1 MKKHWNKQLLAL
13 LLALLMLVLS
23 VPFAAAEDSNIV
35 LHTAAGE
42 DGYWELNNEG
52 RLTIAGSGE
61 MPYPQDSAIDLW
73 RDVIDQIRILDIRAG
88 ITSIPEDSFY
98 RCSTIEQVLL
108 PDTLISI
115 GNYAFFML
123 TDMERLTIPENVK
136 TIGRFA
142 FDGCASL
149 KELVIPKGVQTI
161 EERAFEFCLSLES
174 IHNYSPTAVTTNCET
189 FRLKETDFWTRERI
203 IDVARWL
210 AETGY
215 MAMAPFNDTQES
227 QITAEMMQSF
237 NTRFGTD
244 LTAAEYLSL
253 IQDVSNTGAAD
264 NPTVYCFS
272 DSAEKQSCIEKG
284 YNYRTIGETLSGQC
298 GDDLYWSFD
307 DETCSMI
314 VSGTGPMWNKAIN
327 TDADTWEGPE
337 NAVTNGEWKETEAE
351 KWASVSNQVT
361 TIKFEDGVTAVGAG
375 LFFDWSSNNNTL
387 QNVILAD
394 SVLEIGKYAFS
405 GCIKLTDLK
414 LSNSLRTIG
423 EEAFSYCYTLPEVIF
438 PESLETICEG
448 AFYQCVALKEI
459 VIPEHVEKIEG
470 IAFSDSPYLDKITV
484 LGKNTVLEENALGI
498 VEWRFENLTREQYLD
513 WTQTLTEDELL
524 AAIEPY
530 EVHPNPNDPDA
541 DYSYYGTIY
550 CYSGSTAESYA
561 QQNNMDYQLL
571 DEEIMPN
578 QCGDDAF
585 WSYDAETATLTVSG
599 TDSTWEIV
607 SNDENIYQA
616 ETVVV
621 EEGITEIGHF
631 TFDNFRNVRGIRLPD
646 SLISIGARAF
656 DSTFISEFNVPKNVA
671 DISEHAFE
679 FCGNI
684 EKFIVTPE
692 NETYSSDDFGC
703 LFNKDKT
710 VLVRYATGRHGD
722 YTVPDSVKTIAYGAF
737 QNAWYLDHVT
747 LGSSVRWIEAYAF
760 FQSTL
765 KSITLPDG
773 VERIEHEAFWRCGL
787 SQVTLPASVEYIG
800 YECFHECGLESI
812 TILNPDCVIECT
824 PVGTESE
831 GKDCGDKTIPSPII
845 YGYPDSSAQRFAET
859 YDRVLIDVTKE
870 TVLDADTGV
879 AVTYDADAFDPDVQI
894 RITELP
900 TGNENSRSWDITPTL
915 NGTKVQPKKPVQ
927 VRLPIPAEWDKSGII
942 VAHVDENGN
951 KTYPAFTIEGDF
963 VVFWASAFSEYLLE
977 QKTPHTHDYTDH
989 ETITKFATCTEAGE
1003 KQCFCVCGESII
1015 VGIDP
1020 LGHNIVHHD
1029 AKAPTCTESGCD
1041 AYDTC
1046 SRCDYTTFAE
1056 QATLGHLDE
1065 NNDGKC
1071 DTCGE
1076 KMTGGKHCP
1085 QCGKI
1090 HNKGFI
1096 DKLTGFFHKI
1106 AYRLTHLF
1114 KK

>member
-1 MKKHWNKQLLAL
+1 MKKHRTQKLLSL
-13 LLALLMLVLS
+13 FLALLMLVLS
-23 VPFAAAEDSNIV
+23 MPFAAAEDSDIV

-52 RLTIAGSGE
+52 RLTIAGAGE

-123 TDMERLTIPENVK
+123 TDMEHLTIPESVK

-142 FDGCASL
+142 FDGCVSL
-149 KELVIPKGVQTI
+149 KELVIPEGVQTI
-161 EERAFEFCLSLES
+161 EEHAFELCLSLES
-174 IHNYSPTAVTTNCET
+174 IYNYSPTAVTTNCGT
-189 FRLKETDFWTRERI
+189 FRLKETDFWTREKI

-244 LTAAEYLSL
+244 FTAGEYLSL
-253 IQDVSNTGAAD
+253 IQDVANTSAAD
-264 NPTVYCFS
+264 NPTVYCYS

-298 GDDLYWSFD
+298 G
-307 DETCSMI
+307 
-314 VSGTGPMWNKAIN
+314 
-327 TDADTWEGPE
+327 E
-337 NAVTNGEWKETEAE
+337 N
-351 KWASVSNQVT
+351 
-361 TIKFEDGVTAVGAG
+361 
-375 LFFDWSSNNNTL
+375 
-387 QNVILAD
+387 
-394 SVLEIGKYAFS
+394 
-405 GCIKLTDLK
+405 
-414 LSNSLRTIG
+414 
-423 EEAFSYCYTLPEVIF
+423 
-438 PESLETICEG
+438 
-448 AFYQCVALKEI
+448 
-459 VIPEHVEKIEG
+459 
-470 IAFSDSPYLDKITV
+470 
-484 LGKNTVLEENALGI
+484 
-498 VEWRFENLTREQYLD
+498 
-513 WTQTLTEDELL
+513 
-524 AAIEPY
+524 
-530 EVHPNPNDPDA
+530 
-541 DYSYYGTIY
+541 
-550 CYSGSTAESYA
+550 
-561 QQNNMDYQLL
+561 
-571 DEEIMPN
+571 
-578 QCGDDAF
+578 AF
-585 WSYDAETATLTVSG
+585 WSYDTETATLTVSG
-599 TDSTWEIV
+599 TGATWEIV

-621 EEGITEIGHF
+621 EEGITEIGSF
-631 TFDNFRNVRGIRLPD
+631 TFCNFGQVSSIIFPET
-646 SLISIGARAF
+646 LISIGGRVL
-656 DSTFISEFNVPKNVA
+656 DSTSISEIYIPKNVA
-671 DISEHAFE
+671 EISTEAFA
-679 FCGNI
+679 FCMNI
-684 EKFIVTPE
+684 KKYIVNSE
-692 NETYSSDDFGC
+692 NETYSSREDGC
-703 LFNKDKT
+703 LFNKNKT
-710 VLVRYATGRHGD
+710 KLVLYAIGRFGD
-722 YTVPDSVKTIAYGAF
+722 YAVPDSVETIGYAAF
-737 QNAWYLDHVT
+737 QNTNYLDHVT
-747 LGSSVRWIEAYAF
+747 LGSSVKRIEPYAF
-760 FQSTL
+760 FQSSL
-765 KSITLPDG
+765 ESITIPNG

-787 SQVTLPASVEYIG
+787 SQVTLPASVEYLG

-812 TILNPDCVIECT
+812 TILNPNCVIECT

-831 GKDCGDKTIPSPII
+831 GEDCGDKTIPSPII
-845 YGYPDSSAQRFAET
+845 CGYLDSSAQRFAET
-859 YDRVLIDVTKE
+859 YNRVLIDVTKE
-870 TVLDADTGV
+870 TVFDADTGV
-879 AVTYDADAFDPDVQI
+879 AVTYDADAFDPDVHI
-894 RITELP
+894 SITELP
-900 TGNENSRSWDITPTL
+900 TGNENSRSWDITPML

-927 VRLPIPAEWDKSGII
+927 VRLPIPAEWDKSGIV

-951 KTYPAFTIEGDF
+951 KTYPAFTIEGDY

-989 ETITKFATCTEAGE
+989 ETISKPATCTEAGE
-1003 KQCFCVCGESII
+1003 KQCFCACGESKI

-1029 AKAPTCTESGCD
+1029 AKTPTCTESGYD
-1041 AYDTC
+1041 AYDSC
-1046 SRCDYTTFAE
+1046 SRCDYTTCVE
-1056 QATLGHLDE
+1056 QAALGHIDE

-1090 HNKGFI
+1090 HNKGFL

-1114 KK
+1114 KR